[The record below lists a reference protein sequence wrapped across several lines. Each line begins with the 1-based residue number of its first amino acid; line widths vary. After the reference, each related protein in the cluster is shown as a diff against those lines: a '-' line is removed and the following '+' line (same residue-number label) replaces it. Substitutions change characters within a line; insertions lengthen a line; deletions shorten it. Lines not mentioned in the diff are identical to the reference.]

1 MRSYSAARSAALPPA
16 PFDKWFV
23 VALIAV
29 VSFGLLM
36 MTSASIVISD
46 KQLHQ
51 PFYYLIKQLV
61 YLTIGVAIGSYIVK
75 IEIDTWE
82 KISGY
87 LLVGV
92 MLALALVLI
101 PGLGHSVNGSS
112 RWIGIGPLGFQVSEL
127 TKFAMVVYMAGYLV
141 RRHHEI
147 ETQLSGF
154 IKPMVVLALV
164 AALLLKEPDFG
175 ATVVVTTTAL
185 GMMFLGG
192 MRLKHFAVLFSS
204 VLGAM
209 IAIAIA
215 APYRVARLT
224 TFLNPWER
232 PFDTGYQLTQS
243 LIAFGR
249 GGWFGVG
256 LGKSIQ
262 KMFYLPEAHTDFLFA
277 VIAEELGIIGMIAVM
292 ALFLLLVV
300 RVFMMGRSAQRQGL
314 HFAGL
319 MAYGFGIWIAI
330 QFIVSIGVNSG
341 ILPTKGLTL
350 PLMSYGGSSVL
361 VNCFVMAV
369 LLRIDHENR
378 LTELGLR

>member
-1 MRSYSAARSAALPPA
+1 MRSYSSTRTALPPA
-16 PFDKWFV
+16 PYDKWFV
-23 VALIAV
+23 ATLLAV
-29 VSFGLLM
+29 VCFGLLM

-51 PFYYLIKQLV
+51 PFYYLMKQMV
-61 YLTIGVAIGSYIVK
+61 YLTLGVFIGSFIVR
-75 IEIDTWE
+75 IEIARWE
-82 KISGY
+82 QISGY

-127 TKFAMVVYMAGYLV
+127 TKFIIVVYMAGYLV

-147 ETQLSGF
+147 QTEQSGF
-154 IKPMVVLALV
+154 IKPMVILGLIAV
-164 AALLLKEPDFG
+164 LLLKEPDFG

-192 MRLKHFAVLFSS
+192 MRLKHFGVLFSL
-204 VLGAM
+204 VIAALAV
-209 IAIAIA
+209 IAIS
-215 APYRVARLT
+215 APYRIARLT
-224 TFLNPWER
+224 TFLNPWDR

-277 VIAEELGIIGMIAVM
+277 VIAEELGVIGMISVM
-292 ALFLLLVV
+292 ALFFFLVY
-300 RVFMMGRSAQRQGL
+300 RIFMMGRMAQRQGS

-319 MAYGFGIWIAI
+319 MAYGFGLWVAI

-361 VNCFVMAV
+361 VNCIVMAV